1 MKELSG
7 KVAVVTGAASGIGRA
22 LADRFASEGMKV
34 VLADVDAEALQRAEG
49 ELRNSG
55 AAVAGR
61 PTDVSKAEDVEALA
75 EFAVDTFGAVHVV
88 CNNAGVGVG
97 GVTWQNT
104 VKDWEWVLG
113 VNLWGVI
120 HGIRSF
126 VPRMLAQGGECH
138 VVNTASGAG
147 LHTRPWLAMY
157 CASKHAV
164 VALSESLYH
173 ELSLSGSTVRVS
185 VLCPAV
191 VNTRI
196 GESERN
202 RPEQLRD
209 GASAGVPSQQM
220 QVMEQAFRALLATG
234 LPPERVA
241 EHVVEAIREERFY
254 ILTHEETKERVRAR
268 MEDILESRNPTL
280 LPVT

>member
-1 MKELSG
+1 MQRLEG

-22 LADRFASEGMKV
+22 LAERFAAEGMKV
-34 VLADVDAEALQRAEG
+34 VLADLEEGALAKAES
-49 ELRNSG
+49 ELRAAG
-55 AAVAGR
+55 ASVAAKR
-61 PTDVSKAEDVEALA
+61 TDVAKADDVEALA
-75 EFAVDTFGAVHVV
+75 QFAVDKFGAVHVV

-97 GVTWQNT
+97 GVSWENS

-120 HGIRSF
+120 HGVRSF
-126 VPRMLAQGGECH
+126 VPRMLAQGDECH

-147 LHTRPWLAMY
+147 LHARPWLAMY

-173 ELSLSGSTVRVS
+173 ELTLTGANVKVS

-202 RPEQLRD
+202 RPDELRD
-209 GASAGVPSQQM
+209 DSAGAEPSPQM
-220 QVMEQAFRALLATG
+220 QAMERAFRTLLATG
-234 LPPERVA
+234 LPPEKVA
-241 EHVVEAIREERFY
+241 ERVVAAIRKERFY
-254 ILTHEETKERVRAR
+254 VLTHEETRERVRLR
-268 MEDILESRNPTL
+268 TEDILRSRNPTL
-280 LPVT
+280 QPLA

>member
-1 MKELSG
+1 MKELKG

-22 LADRFASEGMKV
+22 MAGRFAAEGMKV
-34 VLADVDAEALQRAEG
+34 VLADLEEDALKRTER
-49 ELRNSG
+49 ELKAAG
-55 AAVAGR
+55 AAVTAKR
-61 PTDVSKAEDVEALA
+61 TDVSRSEDVEALA
-75 EFAVDTFGAVHVV
+75 RFTVDTFGAVHVL

-104 VKDWEWVLG
+104 LKDWEWVLG

-120 HGIRSF
+120 HGIRAF
-126 VPRMLAQGGECH
+126 VPVMLEQGDECH
-138 VVNTASGAG
+138 VVNTASGSG

-173 ELSLSGSTVRVS
+173 ELALTGSKVKVS

-202 RPEQLRD
+202 RPVDARNEE
-209 GASAGVPSQQM
+209 AAGVPSQQM
-220 QVMEQAFRALLATG
+220 QVMEQAFRALLAKG
-234 LPPERVA
+234 LPAEEVA
-241 EHVVEAIREERFY
+241 EHVVEAVREERFY
-254 ILTHEETKERVRAR
+254 ILTHEETKGRVRLR
-268 MEDILESRNPTL
+268 MEDILDARNPTL
-280 LPVT
+280 RPVA

>member
-1 MKELSG
+1 VKELSG

-22 LADRFASEGMKV
+22 LAERFAAEGMKV
-34 VLADVDAEALQRAEG
+34 VLADVDEEALKGAEG
-49 ELRNSG
+49 ELKASG
-55 AAVAGR
+55 AAVAAMR
-61 PTDVSKAEDVEALA
+61 TDVSKAEDVEALA
-75 EFAVDTFGAVHVV
+75 QFTIDRFGAVQVV

-104 VKDWEWVLG
+104 VRDWEWVLG

-120 HGIRSF
+120 HGVRSF
-126 VPRMLAQGGECH
+126 VPRMLNQGDECH
-138 VVNTASGAG
+138 IVNTASGAG

-173 ELSLSGSTVRVS
+173 ELAMSGAKVKVS

-202 RPEQLRD
+202 RPEALREE
-209 GASAGVPSQQM
+209 GSAGVPSQQM
-220 QVMEQAFRALLATG
+220 QAMEQAFRSLLATG
-234 LPPERVA
+234 LAPAEVA
-241 EHVVEAIREERFY
+241 AHVIEAVREERFY
-254 ILTHEETKERVRAR
+254 ILTHEETRERVRAR
-268 MEDILESRNPTL
+268 MEDILESGNPRLQSLT
-280 LPVT
+280 